1 MRPPA
6 LVAAWVLLAAPL
18 AFANPQ
24 EPPQPTQ
31 LERRAALEPFQR
43 PRRLGF
49 AAAVGSTPPGAKRA
63 RGFGQ
68 QGQEGA
74 QVVKR
79 QSVDRAREGESPFT
93 PLVVAP
99 LPPARRWQRRAWAR
113 LPRQSPSSRPRQRLA
128 RARLQGPVLTHSRS
142 SRRHRPRRACGCPP
156 RRRDLVPQRDRV
168 AQLVLYLVQGR
179 LDLVPHPLLDHRGL
193 DQHRITGQRVELVER
208 QLAVGHL
215 VVPLDRRRGFVGRA
229 EHRVRDL
236 LGHCGAHLDVRGIV
250 VRAGD

>member
-99 LPPARRWQRRAWAR
+99 PAVGRDALGRVS
-113 LPRQSPSSRPRQRLA
+113 LDNRPRLA
-128 RARLQGPVLTHSRS
+128 LGSAWLVL
-142 SRRHRPRRACGCPP
+142 AC
-156 RRRDLVPQRDRV
+156 RDL
-168 AQLVLYLVQGR
+168 Y
-179 LDLVPHPLLDHRGL
+179 
-193 DQHRITGQRVELVER
+193 
-208 QLAVGHL
+208 
-215 VVPLDRRRGFVGRA
+215 
-229 EHRVRDL
+229 
-236 LGHCGAHLDVRGIV
+236 
-250 VRAGD
+250 